1 MSTAEATQ
9 HPPSGVVPTPAN
21 FPITWEP
28 ADDAQL
34 FWFRDQLHLPEPITP
49 LDEEFARQV
58 YQGMSVIFERYEI
71 PLRVRSRRFNTYFY
85 WTVVAVDGT
94 PAELTIQTKRADAI
108 VSQVTGRLAEIW
120 SQEVLPEVKVHLRF
134 WEDFDLA

>member
-9 HPPSGVVPTPAN
+9 QPLSGLIPSPAN

-28 ADDAQL
+28 PDDAQL

-49 LDEEFARQV
+49 LDEEFARHV
-58 YQGMSVIFERYEI
+58 YRGMSVIFERYEI

-85 WTVVAVDGT
+85 WVLHFRVVT
-94 PAELTIQTKRADAI
+94 PKHVAMSAFDDFYRDLLGKKTAFDAY
-108 VSQVTGRLAEIW
+108 QV
-120 SQEVLPEVKVHLRF
+120 LR
-134 WEDFDLA
+134 